1 MIDIVG
7 VYAHYLCTKS
17 WEQLPKPFKL
27 GIVGGMGPAATVDLY
42 DKITRATPAKI
53 DQDHFKVVIEQ
64 NPQIPDR
71 TKYLLHGGI
80 DPTLSPLF
88 LLQEVRSRSS

>member
-1 MIDIVG
+1 
-7 VYAHYLCTKS
+7 
-17 WEQLPKPFKL
+17 
-27 GIVGGMGPAATVDLY
+27 MGPAATVDLY